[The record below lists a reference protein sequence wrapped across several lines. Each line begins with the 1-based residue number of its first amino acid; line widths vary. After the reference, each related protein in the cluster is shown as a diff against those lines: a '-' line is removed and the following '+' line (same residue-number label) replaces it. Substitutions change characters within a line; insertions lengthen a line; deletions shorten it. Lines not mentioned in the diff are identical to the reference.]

1 MLRLLIPARTRAR
14 IHWEL
19 VRRHGLSEVFARANP
34 AMRISRVTSST
45 CIVID
50 GYPRSGNTYA
60 RFAFQHAN
68 GADLPISTHRHSPR
82 SIESALRR
90 GIPAIV
96 LIRSPRDAINSYLQF
111 DPSIS
116 LTFAMDVYKSYYES
130 ILSIAS
136 RVIIAPFPITTMDFG
151 RLILECNTRFGSN
164 FVPYERTE
172 ASEAEVAREIDRDA
186 GTLFTQEEFHRVVAR
201 PSSARAAISTP
212 LASLSESQ
220 QARLVDLTNLYAK
233 LVELSGQE
241 SPRA

>member
-1 MLRLLIPARTRAR
+1 MLRSLIPARTRAS

-19 VRRHGLSEVFARANP
+19 VRRHGSSEVFARTNP

-45 CIVID
+45 RIVID

-68 GADLPISTHRHSPR
+68 GSDLPISTHRHSPR

-96 LIRSPRDAINSYLQF
+96 LIRSPTDAMNSYLQF

-116 LTFAMDVYKSYYES
+116 STFAMDVYESYYKS
-130 ILSIAS
+130 ILPIAG
-136 RVIIAPFPITTMDFG
+136 RVIIAPFPVVTMDFG
-151 RLILECNTRFGSN
+151 RVIRECNARFGSN

-172 ASEAEVAREIDRDA
+172 ESEAEVAREIDRDA

-201 PSSARAAISTP
+201 PSSARSAIGTP

-220 QARLVDLTNLYAK
+220 QARLVDLTQLYAR
-233 LVELSGQE
+233 LVELSGQQ
-241 SPRA
+241 SPRS